1 MKTAVVFYTRF
12 GHTRALADELAR
24 QLGAELREIKGTR
37 EHGYPAMALGAI
49 FNMHFRIEPMDLD
62 FSTFDL
68 VVLCT
73 PIWAGKPACPT
84 RTFLRDAHLEGR
96 RVAVAL
102 STAGHEL
109 AMAPQSIERALARQG
124 ARVEYAT
131 HTVMQDVPEEELRA
145 AGRRIA
151 GDLRSRLAEA
161 GWALGP
167 EGMAPGARREDARGP
182 APRFH

>member
-12 GHTRALADELAR
+12 GHTRTLAHEIAH

-37 EHGYPAMALGAI
+37 EPGYSAMALGAV
-49 FNMHFRIEPMDLD
+49 FNSHFRIEPMDLD
-62 FSTFDL
+62 FSAFEL

-84 RTFLRDAHLEGR
+84 RTFLRDAHLQGR

-102 STAGHEL
+102 STAGDEL

-124 ARVEYAT
+124 ARLEYAT
-131 HTVMQDVPEEELRA
+131 HTAMQDVQEEKLRA

-151 GDLRSRLAEA
+151 VDLRTRLAQQEQ
-161 GWALGP
+161 GYLLP
-167 EGMAPGARREDARGP
+167 TL
-182 APRFH
+182 